1 MKLLQ
6 DLDLIHQPI
15 AEEDTASLNSLESL
29 EIPESTHT
37 NTHLKSNNSEPY
49 LTVENC
55 TKSMKHVRSLS
66 DVTDLQTDP
75 LSASKDIRNGDVCKE
90 DTTKVKF
97 EIDDFKKGEFTLS
110 VRFIEAGNYYCSSEL
125 IWFLLIFFYVPSLR
139 NHYYIAVTLSSRAI
153 LQHILNA
160 SLFHISASDESFLN
174 LD

>member
-6 DLDLIHQPI
+6 DLDLIHQTL

-29 EIPESTHT
+29 EIPDSTVT

-75 LSASKDIRNGDVCKE
+75 LSVSKDIRNGDVCKQE
-90 DTTKVKF
+90 SSKVKF
-97 EIDDFKKGEFTLS
+97 DVDDFKKGEFTLS
-110 VRFIEAGNYYCSSEL
+110 VRFIEAGKY
-125 IWFLLIFFYVPSLR
+125 
-139 NHYYIAVTLSSRAI
+139 
-153 LQHILNA
+153 
-160 SLFHISASDESFLN
+160 
-174 LD
+174 